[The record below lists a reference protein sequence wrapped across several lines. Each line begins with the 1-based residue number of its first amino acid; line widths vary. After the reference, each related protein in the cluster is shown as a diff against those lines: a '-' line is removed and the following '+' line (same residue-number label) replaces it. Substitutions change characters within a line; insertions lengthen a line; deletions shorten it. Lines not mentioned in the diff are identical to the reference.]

1 MNRQQRREQM
11 REERREALKIPLHKR
26 QKMMADAEARARLL
40 TQLVQNGI
48 TPEDLKKNYDIG
60 YSDGYRSA
68 GEEII
73 KSCYAAVCATLEEL
87 HGFKRKRCLEILN
100 AVDKRILYT
109 LNSQEAIDEVYDR
122 IGLKLNF
129 KDPFYRVQEVEG

>member
-48 TPEDLKKNYDIG
+48 TPEDLKQEYDKGYKAAQRQLSNYYMRFFYAATAIATHRLYKHG
-60 YSDGYRSA
+60 RERVLRTIEA
-68 GEEII
+68 VHQIMTEEITTTDI
-73 KSCYAAVCATLEEL
+73 LQRCIEETGIDLE
-87 HGFKRKRCLEILN
+87 
-100 AVDKRILYT
+100 
-109 LNSQEAIDEVYDR
+109 
-122 IGLKLNF
+122 
-129 KDPFYRVQEVEG
+129 KDLFT